1 MANQNIARLGVVL
14 GLDMAEFSSGVEK
27 AIQENKKLKNSIE
40 RETNAAAKEILALEY
55 AVRDYGRQ
63 VSKTELIQRE
73 FIAGGKYA
81 NATQGMKTLLLDR
94 AKAYDA
100 LAMSA
105 NNADKAMAKGAG
117 MDRYLKQALAYQ
129 TTDIVTSLAGGQ
141 NPLMVLLQQ
150 GGQLRDQFGGF
161 KPLFAGIAEAVTLS
175 RVAFAGLAGAVAGL
189 AFAFYKGSAEAQKF
203 RDSLILTNN
212 FAGLTTS
219 SFDAFA
225 KTISEKANVA
235 IGDSKVIMEAMVAS
249 GKVAR
254 DNLTSLGIVIGNV
267 VKLTGED
274 ADTVAQRLI
283 PALDGSASSA
293 KKLNEQYHFLNLS
306 QYKQIESLARQ
317 GKLQESAK
325 MTMDLFNQSIE
336 DQTREVGFL
345 EKAWSGTGKALS
357 NFWNQLKEIG
367 KDDTLQQKL
376 DSAYERVR
384 DLSRHT
390 NEGMTTSQRQKAIAD
405 AINEADTIRAKLN
418 EQEQAARAKSLQAQ
432 KDQQQIENYAKAGG
446 VEKAIS
452 IEYEIR
458 KQAMD
463 KAYQDA
469 LFNANEMERVN
480 IESAKRIAEKT
491 LEIDRQN
498 TEEKGVFAA
507 SRYKQLAEFVL
518 AEENRAAQERQ
529 KISRDTYLSYE
540 KKQIAEKDSLDMEK
554 QRMGVYQ
561 SNFFITEQEAK
572 LAERKLETQQKIAE
586 IVRDMN
592 NGKLGADAATKLIE
606 EQEALGK
613 VKDEIIGLGE
623 KLQYIKDVNQAV
635 FSSMTQAIQA
645 FLITGKF
652 NFKNFALSVVAS
664 LMQIQAQM
672 AAMAAMRGF
681 SSIFGSMFAAA
692 GPAGGTATGTG
703 LTGGGGI
710 GISGSS
716 GGFGIRAAGGLVSE
730 GMPYL
735 VGENGPEM
743 FIPQG
748 SGTIVPNQRMND
760 YGSGQAQNVFNGPYI
775 ANMSAIDTQ
784 SGIQFLAKNKM
795 TIWSMNQSANRSV
808 PAGR

>member
-27 AIQENKKLKNSIE
+27 AIQENKKLKNSIQ

-81 NATQGMKTLLLDR
+81 NATQGMKTLLLER

-150 GGQLRDQFGGF
+150 GGQLKDQFGGF

-189 AFAFYKGSAEAQKF
+189 AYAFYKGSDEAQKF

-219 SFDAFA
+219 SFDALS
-225 KTISEKANVA
+225 KTISEKANIS
-235 IGDSKVIMEAMVAS
+235 IGDSKLIMEAMVAS

-254 DNLTSLGIVIGNV
+254 DNLTSLGVVIGNV

-274 ADTVAQRLI
+274 ADTVSQRLI

-306 QYKQIESLARQ
+306 QYKQIENLARQ

-367 KDDTLQQKL
+367 KDDTLQQQL

-405 AINEADTIRAKLN
+405 AIKEADDIRAKLY
-418 EQEQAARAKSLQAQ
+418 EKEQAAKAKSLQAQ

-446 VEKAIS
+446 VEKAVS

-463 KAYQDA
+463 KAYQDS
-469 LFNANEMERVN
+469 LFNANEMEKVQ
-480 IESAKRIAEKT
+480 IESARRIAEKS
-491 LEIDRQN
+491 LEIEKQN
-498 TEEKGVFAA
+498 IDEKGVFAA
-507 SRYKQLAEFVL
+507 QRYQQLAEFVL
-518 AEENRAAQERQ
+518 TEEKRAAQERQ
-529 KISRDTYLSYE
+529 KISRDTYLAYE
-540 KKQIAEKDSLDMEK
+540 KKQIGEKDALDMEK
-554 QRMGVYQ
+554 QRMGIYQ

-586 IVRDMN
+586 IVRDLN

-606 EQEALGK
+606 EQEAIGK
-613 VKDEIIGLGE
+613 TKDEIIGLGE

-672 AAMAAMRGF
+672 AAMAAMRGLG
-681 SSIFGSMFAAA
+681 SIFGSMFGGFA
-692 GPAGGTATGTG
+692 GLGGTSYTSQGM
-703 LTGGGGI
+703 GGSFSGPGFQIPPMAADGGF
-710 GISGSS
+710 ISGPT
-716 GGFGIRAAGGLVSE
+716 I
-730 GMPYL
+730 
-735 VGENGPEM
+735 VGENGPEL
-743 FIPQG
+743 FVPQG
-748 SGTIVPNQRMND
+748 AGTIIPNQQMND
-760 YGSGQAQNVFNGPYI
+760 YGGGQPQNVFNGPYI
-775 ANMSAIDTQ
+775 ANMQAIDTQ

>member
-27 AIQENKKLKNSIE
+27 AIQENKKLKNSIQK
-40 RETNAAAKEILALEY
+40 ETNAAAKEILALEY

-81 NATQGMKTLLLDR
+81 NATQGMKTLLLER

-105 NNADKAMAKGAG
+105 TNADKAMSKGAG

-150 GGQLRDQFGGF
+150 GGQLKDQFGGF

-175 RVAFAGLAGAVAGL
+175 KVAFAGLGGAVVGL

-219 SFDAFA
+219 SFDALS
-225 KTISEKANVA
+225 KSISEKANVS

-274 ADTVAQRLI
+274 ADTVSQRLI

-306 QYKQIESLARQ
+306 QYKQIENLARQ

-325 MTMDLFNQSIE
+325 LTMDLFNQSIE

-390 NEGMTTSQRQKAIAD
+390 NEGMTTSQRQQAIAD

-418 EQEQAARAKSLQAQ
+418 EQEKAAKAKSLQAQ

-446 VEKAIS
+446 VEKAVS

-498 TEEKGVFAA
+498 NEEKGVFAA

-518 AEENRAAQERQ
+518 AEENKAAQERQ

-540 KKQIAEKDSLDMEK
+540 KKQIGEKDALDMEK
-554 QRMGVYQ
+554 QRMGIYQ
-561 SNFFITEQEAK
+561 SNFLITEQEAK

-586 IVRDMN
+586 IVRDLN
-592 NGKLGADAATKLIE
+592 NGKLGSDAAAKLIE
-606 EQEALGK
+606 EQEAIGK
-613 VKDEIIGLGE
+613 TKDEIIGLGE

-672 AAMAAMRGF
+672 AAMAAMRGM
-681 SSIFGSMFAAA
+681 SSIFGSMFGGYAGLGGTSYTSPGVGGTFTGPGFQMPSFPAAA
-692 GPAGGTATGTG
+692 D
-703 LTGGGGI
+703 
-710 GISGSS
+710 
-716 GGFGIRAAGGLVSE
+716 GGFING
-730 GMPYL
+730 PTL
-735 VGENGPEM
+735 VGENGPEL
-743 FIPQG
+743 FVPQG
-748 SGTIVPNQRMND
+748 AGTIVPNQQMSN
-760 YGSGQAQNVFNGPYI
+760 YGSNQAQNVFNGPYI
-775 ANMSAIDTQ
+775 ANMQAIDTQ

>member
-27 AIQENKKLKNSIE
+27 AIQENKKLKNSIQ

-81 NATQGMKTLLLDR
+81 NATQGMKTLLLER

-105 NNADKAMAKGAG
+105 TNADKAMAKGAG

-175 RVAFAGLAGAVAGL
+175 RVAFAGAGAAVAGL
-189 AFAFYKGSAEAQKF
+189 AFAFYKGSVEAQKF

-219 SFDAFA
+219 SFDDLSKA
-225 KTISEKANVA
+225 ISEKAN
-235 IGDSKVIMEAMVAS
+235 ISLGDAKTAMEAMVSS

-254 DNLTSLGIVIGNV
+254 DNLASLGVVIGNV
-267 VKLTGED
+267 AKLTGED

-283 PALDGSASSA
+283 PALDGSSSSA
-293 KKLNEQYHFLNLS
+293 KRLNEQYHFLNLS
-306 QYKQIESLARQ
+306 QYKQIENLAKQ
-317 GKLQESAK
+317 GKLQESARL
-325 MTMDLFNQSIE
+325 TMDLFNQSIQ
-336 DQTREVGFL
+336 DQAREVGFL

-357 NFWNQLKEIG
+357 EFWNRLKEIG

-390 NEGMTTSQRQKAIAD
+390 NEGMTTSQRQQAIAD

-446 VEKAIS
+446 VEKAVS

-469 LFNANEMERVN
+469 LFNANEMERIN
-480 IESAKRIAEKT
+480 IDSAKRIAEKT
-491 LEIDRQN
+491 LEIERQN
-498 TEEKGVFAA
+498 SEEKGVFAA

-529 KISRDTYLSYE
+529 KVSRETYLSYE

-623 KLQYIKDVNQAV
+623 RLQYVKDVNQAV
-635 FSSMTQAIQA
+635 FSSMTTAIEA
-645 FLITGKF
+645 FVLTGKF
-652 NFKNFALSVVAS
+652 SMQNFTKAVLASFVQIQARWFALS
-664 LMQIQAQM
+664 M
-672 AAMAAMRGF
+672 MRGLG
-681 SSIFGSMFAAA
+681 SIFGSMNL
-692 GPAGGTATGTG
+692 GTAMTYNTNP
-703 LTGGGGI
+703 
-710 GISGSS
+710 GSEQTAMLAAQDAP
-716 GGFGIRAAGGLVSE
+716 FKAAGGMVAG
-730 GMPYL
+730 GMPYI

-760 YGSGQAQNVFNGPYI
+760 YAGGQAQNVFNGPYI